1 VTSTSALVVGTGLIG
16 TSVGLALRAA
26 GWTVHLVD
34 VDPARAA
41 LAADMG
47 AGAAGIPDS
56 PVDVALVAAP
66 PRHTAAA
73 LAQAIGGGLA
83 GTYTDVASVKEQV
96 LTDLRELGGD
106 ITRYVGGHPVAGR
119 ERTGPAGASHDLFT
133 GRPWVL
139 TPLPDQRA
147 DDVAVVRALVVA
159 CGASP
164 VVMTVEEHDRA
175 LAAVSHLP
183 QLVASALAAGLLDA
197 DPQAVPIAGQGLR
210 DMVRI
215 AASDPELWADIAAAN
230 ADPLAAG
237 LQGLIDRLAQVQQRL
252 AAGDPA
258 TVQEAVR
265 RLLIAGNEGQA
276 RLPGKHGGASR
287 DFATVAV
294 VVSDQPGQ
302 LARLLVDAGDCGV
315 NVEDLRVEHTPGRP
329 TGVIEL
335 FVEPGVADTLRTA
348 LRERGWSAH

>member
-1 VTSTSALVVGTGLIG
+1 MPSALVVGAGLIG

-26 GWTVHLVD
+26 DWSVHLVD
-34 VDPARAA
+34 ADGARAA

-47 AGAAGIPDS
+47 AGHAGLPDA
-56 PVDVALVAAP
+56 PVDVAVVATP
-66 PRHTAAA
+66 PRHTAAV
-73 LAQAIGGGLA
+73 LHELIGGGRA
-83 GTYTDVASVKEQV
+83 GTYTDVASVKARV
-96 LTDLRELGGD
+96 LTDLDELGAD
-106 ITRYVGGHPVAGR
+106 ASHYVGGHPVAGR
-119 ERTGPAGASHDLFT
+119 ERTGPAGASHDLFA

-139 TPLPDQRA
+139 TPVPGQSGT
-147 DDVAVVRALVVA
+147 DVEVARALVVA

-164 VVMTVEEHDRA
+164 VVMSAEEHDRA

-197 DPQAVPIAGQGLR
+197 DADAVPIAGQGLR

-230 ADPLAAG
+230 AAPLAAV
-237 LQGLIDRLAQVQQRL
+237 LQGLVDRLATVQQRL
-252 AAGDPA
+252 ALGDPA
-258 TVQEAVR
+258 PAAEAVR
-265 RLLIAGNEGQA
+265 RLLDDGNRGQA

-287 DFATVAV
+287 AFDTVTV
-294 VVSDQPGQ
+294 VVTDQPGQ
-302 LARLLVDAGDCGV
+302 LARLLVDAGECGV

-335 FVEPGVADTLRTA
+335 FVEPGVAETLRAA
-348 LRERGWSAH
+348 LRGRGWSAH